1 MIKKKYIR
9 NLLTKMKHFMSSMLK
24 AVAMAVGIRNY
35 MFLVVIEMKLKCK
48 LSILILSLKSFLWE
62 RTIPMVMTQ

>member
-1 MIKKKYIR
+1 
-9 NLLTKMKHFMSSMLK
+9 MSSMLK

-62 RTIPMVMTQ
+62 RTIPMVVTQ